1 MSFVSILK
9 SIGTVLFGIE
19 HVAAPIAEALLPAAA
34 PVIAEVDS
42 IFARLQTAITTVEAQ
57 SPVGTSGTVKSDVV
71 TQDFNASLGVAQ
83 SVLAMAGKQ
92 LSYDTAA
99 LQTAINAQVA
109 AYNAM
114 AAVKASFKVI
124 DVPKPA

>member
-1 MSFVSILK
+1 MSFISILK
-9 SIGTVLFGIE
+9 TIGSVFLGIE
-19 HVAAPIAEALLPAAA
+19 HVAAPIAEALIPAAA
-34 PVIAEVDS
+34 PVIAEIDS
-42 IFARLQTAITTVEAQ
+42 IFSRLQSAITTVEAQ
-57 SPVGTSGTVKSDVV
+57 SPVGTAGAVKSDVV

-124 DVPKPA
+124 DVPKA

>member
-1 MSFVSILK
+1 MSFISILK
-9 SIGTVLFGIE
+9 TIGSTLLGIE
-19 HVAAPIAEALLPAAA
+19 HVAVPIADALLPAAD
-34 PVIAEVDS
+34 PIIAEVDTL
-42 IFARLQTAITTVEAQ
+42 FGRLQNAITTVEAN
-57 SPVGTSGTVKSDVV
+57 SPVGTAGTLKSDIV

-99 LQTAINAQVA
+99 LQTAINAQVT

-114 AAVKASFKVI
+114 AALKASFKVI
-124 DVPKPA
+124 DVPKA